1 VMHPLPS
8 ACRLRSE
15 AATRQGMFGEGNRAN
30 ASLPRRRVIAG
41 TTGLRY
47 EKGDRVFVRGSR
59 ASRLPG
65 VVIGHYVDWNL
76 YRVVYMVDVAGQSPR
91 AVEEWRLSPRRKGE
105 ER

>member
-1 VMHPLPS
+1 
-8 ACRLRSE
+8 
-15 AATRQGMFGEGNRAN
+15 MFGEGNKAN
-30 ASLPRRRVIAG
+30 ASLPRRRAIAG
-41 TTGLRY
+41 TTGPRY

-59 ASRLPG
+59 APRLPG

-91 AVEEWRLSPRRKGE
+91 AVEEWRLFPRQEGE